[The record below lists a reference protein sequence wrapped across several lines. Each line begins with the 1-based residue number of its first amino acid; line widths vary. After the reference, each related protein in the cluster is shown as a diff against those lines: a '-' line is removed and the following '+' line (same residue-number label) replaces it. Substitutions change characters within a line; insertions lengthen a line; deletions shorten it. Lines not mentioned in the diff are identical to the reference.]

1 MKTKLNLRSQS
12 GTSRRRVAARLVLA
26 AALAAA
32 SLQAQIVFD
41 AGQDFSTN
49 QNPNEAW
56 SYGWWE
62 AGNRHFEL
70 FTGSRPLSELDA
82 SSSPRIW
89 HRYAAASDGQE
100 AISSLGV
107 SWNRNNQPEN
117 FFYLLLPPHQIQVH
131 PWAET
136 TRTP

>member
-26 AALAAA
+26 AALTAA

-49 QNPNEAW
+49 QNPNGAW

-62 AGNRHFEL
+62 GGNRHF
-70 FTGSRPLSELDA
+70 
-82 SSSPRIW
+82 
-89 HRYAAASDGQE
+89 
-100 AISSLGV
+100 
-107 SWNRNNQPEN
+107 
-117 FFYLLLPPHQIQVH
+117 
-131 PWAET
+131 
-136 TRTP
+136 